1 MVVNG
6 SEQADAQVMADYM
19 HPLRFGSFITPL
31 ASAPQFPVDMALL
44 SEELG
49 LDLVTFQ
56 DHPYQPQFLD
66 TWTLLSWVAA
76 RTSRIHVSGN
86 VLNLPLRQP
95 AVLARSLASLD
106 RLSGGR
112 VELGLGAG
120 AYLEPMAAMGAP
132 QLTAGN
138 AVSGLEEA
146 LDIIRGIWDSEN
158 PERLRV
164 DGQFHRVDG
173 AKRGPAP
180 AHNIP
185 IWLGAQKP
193 RMQRIIGR
201 KGDGWLPSLPW
212 LKPGDID
219 RGNQVIDESARK
231 AGRDP
236 REITRLLNVT
246 PQSSAEELAELATG
260 HGMSVFILASDDPA
274 ELRRFAETTAPQVR
288 NRVEQV
294 RAARTRSGAATAG
307 AGAVPA
313 AAEPSPARTFDGEP
327 IPEALAARTLFP
339 GDPGYTRYTSSYFR
353 AARPGVVVRPESAA
367 EVQEAAR
374 FAARHRDV
382 PFGIFSA
389 GHGLS
394 GRSLNTGGIV
404 LALDAL
410 NSITVRDGNRVQVGP
425 GAVWGEV
432 AQALAPHGLA
442 ITSGDYGGVGVGGL
456 ATTAGFGWFARERG
470 LTIDHLRSADV
481 VTADGTLVH
490 ASEDENSDLF
500 WAVRGA
506 GANFGVVVS
515 FEFEAHAVAEQVGFA
530 MLLFTPD
537 DAAAFLQAWGTTL
550 EAADPMV
557 TGSLM
562 VGLGGAGRTNAV
574 QAVFVVDSSD
584 PDAVLEQ
591 LQPFAGLAPLAD
603 QLVQMVPY
611 TALME
616 VPLVGGGQSG
626 RGEPHSHSGLVRHLD
641 ADVASGLAE
650 IMNSGRRIFLSVR
663 SAGGA
668 VGSFPADSTAFG
680 WRDANFLIA
689 LLGGRS
695 DDVQQRWREMLP
707 LMEGMYLS
715 FETDTGPDVV
725 ARAFPPGHLR
735 RLQALKAAW
744 DPSGLFRDNFFIAP
758 AEQTAGPGTVPAVQ
772 TPQQDR
778 SAAV

>member
-1 MVVNG
+1 MP
-6 SEQADAQVMADYM
+6 DYL

-31 ASAPQFPVDMALL
+31 ASAPQFPVDLALL

-212 LKPGDID
+212 LKPGDVD

-236 REITRLLNVT
+236 RQITRLLNVT
-246 PQSSAEELAELATG
+246 PQSSAEDLAELATG
-260 HGMSVFILASDDPA
+260 HGMSVFILASDDPE
-274 ELRRFAETTAPQVR
+274 ELRRFAETTAPRVR
-288 NRVEQV
+288 DRVAQTRIA
-294 RAARTRSGAATAG
+294 RARAG
-307 AGAVPA
+307 SPAPGEISNTVPGSTLV
-313 AAEPSPARTFDGEP
+313 EPVPARTFQGES
-327 IPEALAARTLFP
+327 IPEALAARTLLP
-339 GDPGYTRYTSSYFR
+339 GDPGYARYTSSYFR
-353 AARPGVVVRPESAA
+353 GARPGVVVRPENPA
-367 EVQEAAR
+367 EVQDAVR

-425 GAVWGEV
+425 GARWGEV
-432 AQALAPHGLA
+432 AKALAPRGLA
-442 ITSGDYGGVGVGGL
+442 VTSGDYGGVGVGGL

-470 LTIDHLRSADV
+470 LTIDYLRSVDV
-481 VTADGTLVH
+481 VTADGALVH
-490 ASEDENSDLF
+490 ASAEENSDLF

-506 GANFGVVVS
+506 GANFGAVVS
-515 FEFEAHAVAEQVGFA
+515 FEFEAHPVAAQVGFA
-530 MLLFTPD
+530 MLVFTPD
-537 DAAAFLQAWGTTL
+537 DVAAFLEGWGSTI
-550 EAADPMV
+550 EAADPIV

-562 VGLGGAGRTNAV
+562 VGLAGAGRPSAV
-574 QAVFVVDSSD
+574 QAVIVVDSSD

-591 LQPFAGLAPLAD
+591 LQPFTGLAPLAD

-611 TALME
+611 AALME
-616 VPLVGGGQSG
+616 VPLTGEGQSG
-626 RGEPHSHSGLVRHLD
+626 RGEPHGHSGLVRHLD
-641 ADVASGLAE
+641 ADVTRGLAG
-650 IMNSGRRIFLSVR
+650 IMAADRPFFLSVR

-668 VGSFPADSTAFG
+668 VGSYPADSTAFG
-680 WRDANFLIA
+680 WREANFLIS

-695 DDVQQRWREMLP
+695 DDVQQLWRNLLP

-758 AEQTAGPGTVPAVQ
+758 EPQPAGSSTGPGSVTAGSTSRGV
-772 TPQQDR
+772 
-778 SAAV
+778 